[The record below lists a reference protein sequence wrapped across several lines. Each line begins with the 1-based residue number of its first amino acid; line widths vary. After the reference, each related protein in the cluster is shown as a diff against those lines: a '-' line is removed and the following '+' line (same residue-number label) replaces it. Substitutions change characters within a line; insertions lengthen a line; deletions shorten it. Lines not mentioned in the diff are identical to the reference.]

1 MNPTNSWRKLKCSGR
16 ISSSC
21 PRTKNKTKT
30 KNKQNKKNKKNQKL
44 Q

>member
-21 PRTKNKTKT
+21 PRTKKKQKQKTNKTRKI
-30 KNKQNKKNKKNQKL
+30 KKRKL